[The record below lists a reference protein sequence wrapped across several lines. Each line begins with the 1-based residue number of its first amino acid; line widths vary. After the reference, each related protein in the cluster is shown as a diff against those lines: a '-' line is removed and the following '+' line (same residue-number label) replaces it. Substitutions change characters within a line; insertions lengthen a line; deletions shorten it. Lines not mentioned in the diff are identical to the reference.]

1 MPRRRFRDRL
11 LTPPVARAVMSPLGI
26 VAFGAATAAAILV
39 GLPVAV
45 AAGVGALAWAGR
57 VLAAV
62 PRDAPA
68 PRIDA
73 KALTEPWRGYVRGAQ
88 DAKRRFDRIVAATAP
103 GPLHDRLAALSARLQ
118 DGVEESWRIAE
129 RGDDIDAALAQLDTD
144 EARTELAQL
153 RALERSGPNPD
164 RDATITSLEAQLA
177 SAQRMQ
183 AVAGNA
189 RDRLRLLDAR
199 FDELVTRAVEVSLG
213 TADSAGLGGDVD
225 DLVTE
230 LEALRLALEDTERA
244 TGASV
249 LPPPDT
255 DGTPRSSAS

>member
-1 MPRRRFRDRL
+1 
-11 LTPPVARAVMSPLGI
+11 MSPLGI
-26 VAFGAATAAAILV
+26 VLFGVGAAAGILV
-39 GLPVAV
+39 GLPVAA
-45 AAGVGALAWAGR
+45 AAGVGALAWGGR

-73 KALTEPWRGYVRGAQ
+73 KALAEPWRGYVQGAQ
-88 DAKRRFDRIVAATAP
+88 DAKRRFDRTVAATAP

-129 RGDDIDAALAQLDTD
+129 RGDDIDAALAQLNTD
-144 EARTELAQL
+144 EARAELAQL
-153 RALERSGPNPD
+153 RALPSEGPNPA
-164 RDATITSLEAQLA
+164 RDATIASLEAQLA
-177 SAQRMQ
+177 SAHRMQ
-183 AVAGNA
+183 AVAGSA

-199 FDELVTRAVEVSLG
+199 FDELVTRAIEVSLG

-225 DLVTE
+225 ELVTE

-244 TGASV
+244 TGSSA
-249 LPPPDT
+249 LPPPET
-255 DGTPRSSAS
+255 GGIARSSPS